1 MYIWILNHHAR
12 EYGRHPSLA
21 KYLSESGE
29 NVTLFS
35 SSFLH
40 NTFKETKKY
49 RDGEYYREE
58 EKDNYKRVYIK
69 TPPYRGN
76 GIRRLLNQLSF
87 SKNAYKVGKK
97 KLQIESTPEV
107 VIGSSVHLFTGLTA
121 YLLAKKANAKFVFEI
136 RDIWPQTLVDLGA
149 LKKDSIVTK
158 IFEKIEK
165 FLYKKADLIVSVLPD
180 GEKHITKYGIAKEKV
195 LYLPNG
201 IDINSYQN
209 ALKKEINN
217 GEIKQFFANKKGSF
231 IVSYT
236 GAHGVA
242 NGLDTPIEAAALLQ
256 SVKTDKKI
264 EFLFVGDGPQK
275 ENLKKIAKEKKINN
289 VTFIDRVE
297 KDQVAH
303 ILNLSDVCLFH
314 LNKTPVFKYGISS
327 NKLFDYMISGKPMIF
342 AVETS
347 YDFVK
352 QAKNG
357 ISIQPES
364 PIEMKEAIL
373 TLART
378 DPKTMK
384 TMGANGVSFVKERHD
399 LKKLSLKL
407 KNSLTRK

>member
-21 KYLSESGE
+21 KYLAESGE

-40 NTFKETKKY
+40 NTFKETKNY
-49 RDGEYYREE
+49 RDGEYYQEE

-76 GIRRLLNQLSF
+76 GIKRLLNQISF

-97 KLQIESTPEV
+97 KLQTESTPEV
-107 VIGSSVHLFTGLTA
+107 VIGSSVHLFTGIAA
-121 YLLAKKANAKFVFEI
+121 YFLAKKANAKFVFEI

-149 LKKDSIVTK
+149 LKKDSFATK
-158 IFEKIEK
+158 VFEKIEK
-165 FLYKKADLIVSVLPD
+165 FLYKKADLIVSVLPN
-180 GEKHITKYGIAKEKV
+180 GENHINKYGISREKV

-201 IDINSYQN
+201 IDVNSHQF
-209 ALKKEINN
+209 ALKKELNN
-217 GEIKQFFANKKGSF
+217 LEIKQFFKNKQESF

-242 NGLDTPIEAAALLQ
+242 NGLDTPLEAAALLQ

-264 EFLFVGDGPQK
+264 EFLFVGDGPEK
-275 ENLKKIAKEKKINN
+275 EKLKQIAKEKKLYN

-342 AVETS
+342 AVDTS
-347 YDFVK
+347 YDFVE
-352 QAKNG
+352 QAGNG
-357 ISIQPES
+357 ISIQPEN
-364 PIEMKEAIL
+364 PVEMKEAIL

-384 TMGANGVSFVKERHD
+384 TMGENGVSFVKERHD

-407 KNSLTRK
+407 KNSLIRK

>member
-21 KYLSESGE
+21 KYLAENGE

-40 NTFKETKKY
+40 NTFKETKNY
-49 RDGEYYREE
+49 RDGEYYQEE

-69 TPPYRGN
+69 TPPYSGN
-76 GIRRLLNQLSF
+76 GIKRLLNQLSF

-107 VIGSSVHLFTGLTA
+107 VIGSSVHLFTGISA
-121 YLLAKKANAKFVFEI
+121 YFLARKANAKFVFEI

-158 IFEKIEK
+158 VFEKIEK

-180 GEKHITKYGIAKEKV
+180 GEKHIKKYGITSEKV

-201 IDINSYQN
+201 IDVNNHQN
-209 ALKKEINN
+209 ALTKELKSI
-217 GEIKQFFANKKGSF
+217 EIKQFFKDKKESF
-231 IVSYT
+231 IISYT

-242 NGLDTPIEAAALLQ
+242 NGLDTPLEAAALLQ
-256 SVKTDKKI
+256 LVKTDKKI
-264 EFLFVGDGPQK
+264 EFLFVGDGPEK
-275 ENLKKIAKEKKINN
+275 EKLKQIAKEKNLNN

-303 ILNLSDVCLFH
+303 ILNL
-314 LNKTPVFKYGISS
+314 
-327 NKLFDYMISGKPMIF
+327 
-342 AVETS
+342 
-347 YDFVK
+347 
-352 QAKNG
+352 
-357 ISIQPES
+357 
-364 PIEMKEAIL
+364 
-373 TLART
+373 
-378 DPKTMK
+378 
-384 TMGANGVSFVKERHD
+384 
-399 LKKLSLKL
+399 
-407 KNSLTRK
+407 